1 MARPWTDCLRG
12 PIEFW
17 RGNSIMHPAYSVIF
31 FTTASGAGLG
41 LLVWL
46 CLFAAL
52 GFIERGL
59 GLGLVGFG
67 LALGLTTA
75 GLLSST
81 FHLGRPERA
90 WRAFSQWRSSWLS
103 REGVVAV
110 ATFVPAGLAALS
122 WLTGIGQSGPVQLA
136 ELLAVICAL
145 ATLWCTG
152 MIYACLTTIRAWNRP
167 TVPWLYLLLGLA
179 TGGLMLTLL
188 LYLFG
193 QPTFAAS
200 IVTLVMLA
208 IAGVLK
214 FRYWQDVDGLPTT
227 LTAGDATGLKSHGDV
242 RVLDQPHSTDN
253 FVMREMGYAVGRK
266 HADKLRRVVMFA
278 LFALPILAV
287 LIAMVSPTWLGGTL
301 LVAAVGLAGIGVVAE
316 RWLFFAQAKHV
327 VTLYYGADA
336 A

>member
-1 MARPWTDCLRG
+1 
-12 PIEFW
+12 
-17 RGNSIMHPAYSVIF
+17 MHPAYSVIF

-41 LLVWL
+41 LLIWL
-46 CLFAAL
+46 CLFGAL
-52 GFIERGL
+52 GFVDRGL

-110 ATFVPAGLAALS
+110 ATFVPAGLAGLS
-122 WLTGIGQSGPVQLA
+122 WLTGIGQSGAVQVA
-136 ELLAVICAL
+136 ELLAVVCAL

-152 MIYACLTTIRAWNRP
+152 MIYASLTTIRAWNRP
-167 TVPWLYLLLGLA
+167 SVPWLYVLLGLA
-179 TGGLMLTLL
+179 TGGLLCSLL
-188 LYLFG
+188 LHLFG
-193 QPTFAAS
+193 QQ
-200 IVTLVMLA
+200 TLVANIVSLISLA

-214 FRYWQDVDGLPTT
+214 FRYWREVDSLPAT
-227 LTAGDATGLKSHGDV
+227 LNAGDATGLKPHGNV

-266 HADKLRRVVMFA
+266 HAGKLRRLVLIA
-278 LFALPILAV
+278 LFALPIVALLLA
-287 LIAMVSPTWLGGTL
+287 LASPAWIGAFL
-301 LVAAVGLAGIGVVAE
+301 LVMAVALAGVGVVAE

-327 VTLYYGADA
+327 VMLYYGADA